1 MALMSTSSTEG
12 ILGGHENDCFIGNQY
27 VNRSCLAPRAKQ
39 STSRTM
45 ALRSDPNNDGPD
57 HPLYQVINFTS
68 HPIRGAWKR
77 LGDTIKDIC
86 GILADKRA
94 AKILDDLEGMDG
106 KSDSALMRVN
116 EFFLDLTTAVSED
129 IEELERSSSTQ
140 KGRKHGPST
149 RPTNSN
155 DIDAD
160 PSGIRGIYSHIALA
174 VSALIH
180 LHIDQRNNKTHLHLS
195 KDAYEKM
202 NRTSTKAMR
211 SLAYLLVL
219 GPVAMFS
226 CPTDRKFVPQ
236 WQASMLTEWGA
247 LVVDSRARNSPPQT
261 PPWSNFGNTR
271 VHIIQTL
278 AKMGFGSTAEIDWT
292 HVMNVFVKDLSQK
305 RLAGVLW
312 EDIALITDFDVQKDA
327 EVVWAHSVLNP
338 SPSSPSLS

>member
-1 MALMSTSSTEG
+1 MIPIAMALKSTFSTEE
-12 ILGGHENDCFIGNQY
+12 ILGGQENDCFIGNQY

-140 KGRKHGPST
+140 KGQKHGPST

-180 LHIDQRNNKTHLHLS
+180 CTLTRGTRKH
-195 KDAYEKM
+195 
-202 NRTSTKAMR
+202 TSTSPKMPMR
-211 SLAYLLVL
+211 
-219 GPVAMFS
+219 
-226 CPTDRKFVPQ
+226 R
-236 WQASMLTEWGA
+236 
-247 LVVDSRARNSPPQT
+247 
-261 PPWSNFGNTR
+261 
-271 VHIIQTL
+271 
-278 AKMGFGSTAEIDWT
+278 
-292 HVMNVFVKDLSQK
+292 
-305 RLAGVLW
+305 
-312 EDIALITDFDVQKDA
+312 
-327 EVVWAHSVLNP
+327 
-338 SPSSPSLS
+338 